1 MSNAEST
8 WSKARIEDLLAREN
22 FKYQNITLPC
32 GLQTG
37 GEDRSATARAI
48 LPDDLSGA
56 SVLDI
61 GCNFGFFC
69 FEAAKRGATRVLGID
84 VDPENIRKARLLADC
99 LGLDVEFALLD
110 FEVDALQ
117 ERFDHVLC
125 LNVLHH
131 LRNPLASIERLI
143 EMTTGRLVLEVA
155 GLGNHDRRKLGVPLL
170 RYLFLRNAPVIYVGK
185 NGTSGRPPN
194 VPKRAG
200 FSGQKFFFTQ
210 DAIVHLLQY
219 QRCVF
224 ARVSAIPSQHK
235 GRFTVIAEK
244 RRIEDLIVIAGPTSS
259 GKSTLIDRLRGG
271 EEPDLARYLGLDDP
285 VSIPAYNA
293 FDLIE
298 PRPPQL
304 EQLIFHYD
312 LMRPFQRSAHV
323 HGRDEALDILGSGRR
338 VRVLTI
344 YIPPQQLRA
353 QLEQAVIT
361 PKTRRGKF
369 RGNSRKAAI
378 HKMYA
383 DSDRVHGWY
392 QDFFTY
398 CESRGVEVEVVLP
411 MESMRCIS
419 VEEWQDR
426 IAGERSGSTESTR
439 SVEPVPQSYR
449 DSHLEEGP
457 EYHDKFFS
465 GPYRSVIWKIE
476 QEKLAAILERYR
488 LRRRESVQMLD
499 FACGTGRILQL
510 LENQVDSAVGID
522 ISESMLAVAKSHL
535 QKTEL
540 LQADLTREPVLARRR
555 FELITA
561 FRFFPNAEPSL
572 RDEVMRELVNL
583 LADDGILVLNNHLR
597 CSGSKQRLRRAIR
610 RVTKRGKDKDLHCM
624 SDAEVEV
631 LAERFGLS
639 IVEIHPLAVLPVL
652 KEKRPVLPRLLISG
666 IERWAA
672 RNALL
677 ENLANNRIYVLQ
689 HRTARQAQDA
699 GDQ

>member
-1 MSNAEST
+1 MSSAEST
-8 WSKARIEDLLAREN
+8 WSKAEIEDLLAREN
-22 FKYQNITLPC
+22 FKYQNISLPY

-69 FEAAKRGATRVLGID
+69 FEAAKRGASRVLGID

-110 FEVDALQ
+110 IEVDSLN

-131 LRNPLASIERLI
+131 LRNPLASIEHLI

-155 GLGNHDRRKLGVPLL
+155 GLGNHDRRKLGVPFL
-170 RYLFLRNAPVIYVGK
+170 RYLSLRNSPVIYVGK

-194 VPKRAG
+194 TGKRAG

-210 DAIVHLLQY
+210 DAILHLLQY

-224 ARVSAIPSQHK
+224 ARVCAIPSQHK

-259 GKSTLIDRLRGG
+259 GKSTLIDRLREGK
-271 EEPDLARYLGLDDP
+271 EPDLARYLELDDP
-285 VSIPAYNA
+285 AAILAYNA

-298 PRPPQL
+298 ARPPQL
-304 EQLIFHYD
+304 ERLLFHYD
-312 LMRPFQRSAHV
+312 LLRPFLRSAHV

-344 YIPPQQLRA
+344 YIAPQKLRA
-353 QLEQAVIT
+353 QLEKAVIT

-369 RGNSRKAAI
+369 RGNKRKATI
-378 HKMYA
+378 HEMYA
-383 DSDRVHGWY
+383 DSDWVHGWY
-392 QDFFTY
+392 QDFFSY

-411 MESMRCIS
+411 EESMRCIS
-419 VEEWQDR
+419 VAEWQVR
-426 IAGERSGSTESTR
+426 IAGERSESSGRTR
-439 SVEPVPQSYR
+439 SVEQLPRSYR
-449 DSHLEEGP
+449 DSHLDEGH
-457 EYHDKFFS
+457 EYHDKFLHS
-465 GPYRSVIWKIE
+465 PYRSVIWKIE
-476 QEKLAAILERYR
+476 QGILEAILGRYR
-488 LRRRESVQMLD
+488 LRCRESLRMLD
-499 FACGTGRILQL
+499 FACGTGRILQFF
-510 LENQVDSAVGID
+510 ENQVDSAVGID
-522 ISESMLAVAKSHL
+522 ISETMLAEAKSHL
-535 QKTEL
+535 HRTEL
-540 LQADLTREPVLARRR
+540 LQADLTREPVLAGRQ

-572 RDEVMRELVNL
+572 REEVMQELVTL
-583 LADDGILVLNNHLR
+583 LAKDGILVMNNHLR
-597 CSGSKQRLRRAIR
+597 CSGSKLRVRRALHR
-610 RVTKRGKDKDLHCM
+610 FAKRGKDRDLHCM
-624 SDAEVEV
+624 SDAEVEA

-639 IVEIHPLAVLPVL
+639 IVEIHPLGVLPVL
-652 KEKRPVLPRLLISG
+652 KEKRPILPRSLISG
-666 IERWAA
+666 IEHWVA
-672 RNALL
+672 RNSLL
-677 ENLANNRIYVLQ
+677 ANLANNRIYVLQ
-689 HRTARQAQDA
+689 HRAAGGTRDA
-699 GDQ
+699 GGR

>member
-1 MSNAEST
+1 MSRAEST
-8 WSKARIEDLLAREN
+8 WSKAEIEDLLAREN
-22 FKYQNITLPC
+22 FKYQNITLPY

-37 GEDRSATARAI
+37 GEDRSATAQEI

-110 FEVDALQ
+110 FEVDSLK
-117 ERFDHVLC
+117 ERFDNVLC

-143 EMTTGRLVLEVA
+143 EMTAGRLVLEVA
-155 GLGNHDRRKLGVPLL
+155 GLGNHDRRKLGVPWL
-170 RYLFLRNAPVIYVGK
+170 RYLSLRNSPVIYVGK
-185 NGTSGRPPN
+185 NGTSGRPSN

-210 DAIVHLLQY
+210 DAILHLLQY

-224 ARVSAIPSQHK
+224 AQVSAVPSQHK

-271 EEPDLARYLGLDDP
+271 KEPDLARYLELDDP

-304 EQLIFHYD
+304 ERLFFHYD
-312 LMRPFQRSAHV
+312 LLRPFKRSAHV

-344 YIPPQQLRA
+344 YIPPERLRA
-353 QLEQAVIT
+353 QLEEAVIT
-361 PKTRRGKF
+361 RKTRRGKF
-369 RGNSRKAAI
+369 RGNRRKAAI
-378 HKMYA
+378 YEMYA

-398 CESRGVEVEVVLP
+398 CESRGVEVEIVLP
-411 MESMRCIS
+411 AESMRCIS

-426 IAGERSGSTESTR
+426 IAGERSGFTDCTR

-449 DSHLEEGP
+449 DSHLDEGP
-457 EYHDKFFS
+457 EYHDKFYH
-465 GPYRSVIWKIE
+465 GPYRSAIWKIE
-476 QEKLAAILERYR
+476 QEKLEAILGRYR
-488 LRRRESVQMLD
+488 LRRRESIRMLD
-499 FACGTGRILQL
+499 FACGTGRVLQL
-510 LENQVDSAVGID
+510 FENQVDSAVGID
-522 ISESMLAVAKSHL
+522 VSGSMLAVAKSHL

-540 LQADLTREPVLARRR
+540 LQADLTREPVLAGRQ

-572 RDEVMRELVNL
+572 REEVMQELVSL
-583 LADDGILVLNNHLR
+583 LAKDGILVLNNHLR
-597 CSGSKQRLRRAIR
+597 CSGSKPRLRRAIHR
-610 RVTKRGKDKDLHCM
+610 FAKRGKDKDPHCM
-624 SDAEVEV
+624 SDAEVEA

-652 KEKRPVLPRLLISG
+652 KEKRPIMPRSLISV
-666 IERWAA
+666 IEHWAA
-672 RNALL
+672 RNSWLT
-677 ENLANNRIYVLQ
+677 NLANNRIYVLQ
-689 HRTARQAQDA
+689 HRAA
-699 GDQ
+699 GGPRDTDDR